1 MPAEVPLA
9 YRQNPRPIGFEVSYR
24 LAGGRL
30 SVDSGRKAT
39 EIPLGQV
46 GEVRLTYE
54 ARSMMQGAYQTRL
67 RLNDGTTVKLTSISF
82 RSMIDARR
90 QDQEY
95 GAFVRALIDGIAR
108 ANPAARFVAGKPRL
122 QWLAITT
129 LTATS
134 LVGATYFV
142 WRAVSAGAGTAAL
155 LGAAVAAAG
164 IWQLEPLVRL
174 NRPREFAPGDAP
186 RALLPG

>member
-9 YRQNPRPIGFEVSYR
+9 YRQNPRPVGFEVSYR

-30 SVDSGRKAT
+30 SVDSGRKET
-39 EIPLGQV
+39 EIPLEQI

-67 RLNDGTTVKLTSISF
+67 RLEDGTTVKLSSISF

-90 QDQEY
+90 QDAEY

-108 ANPAARFVAGKPRL
+108 ANPAARFVAGKPRV
-122 QWLAITT
+122 QWLAVAA
-129 LTATS
+129 LTAAS
-134 LVGATYFV
+134 LVGAAFFV
-142 WRAVSAGAGTAAL
+142 WRAASAGANTAAI
-155 LGAAVAAAG
+155 LGAAIVAAG
-164 IWQLEPLVRL
+164 VWQLEPLVRL
-174 NRPREFAPGDAP
+174 NRPREFAPEDAP
-186 RALLPG
+186 RTLLPG